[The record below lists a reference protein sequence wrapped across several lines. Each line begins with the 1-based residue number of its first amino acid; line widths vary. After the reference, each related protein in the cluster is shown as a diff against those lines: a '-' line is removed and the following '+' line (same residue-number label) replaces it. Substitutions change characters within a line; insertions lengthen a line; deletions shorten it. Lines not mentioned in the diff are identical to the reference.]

1 MRSQTRI
8 DLETARKKA
17 RILVIDDQDP
27 PIRGLFERDGYHV
40 ERWPEIKNLSQ
51 LTDGH
56 YDLILLDIHG
66 VGLNESPDEQ
76 GLGILRHIKAS
87 NPAQIVVMYSAL
99 PQNISARDVLLL
111 ADEVLD
117 KDESYVRYK
126 ENVDRLLQRRW
137 SAGYYVATMNR
148 ELGDYAA
155 VAPRA
160 VSKALWAM
168 RRGNTVAL
176 ERYLRAK
183 VTDPKI
189 IDRVVTVIGIGVG
202 IAGLT

>member
-1 MRSQTRI
+1 MPLQNRV
-8 DLETARKKA
+8 DLEATRKTARL
-17 RILVIDDQDP
+17 LVIDDQDP
-27 PIRGLFERDGYHV
+27 PMRGLFERDGYHV
-40 ERWPEIKNLSQ
+40 ERWPEIRNLSQ

-99 PQNISARDVLLL
+99 PQNITARDVLLL

-126 ENVDRLLQRRW
+126 GTVDALLRRRQ
-137 SAGYYVATMNR
+137 STGYYVATMNR

-155 VAPRA
+155 AAPRA
-160 VSKALWAM
+160 VSKALRAM
-168 RRGNTVAL
+168 RRGNTIAL

-183 VTDPKI
+183 VTDPKV
-189 IDRVVTVIGIGVG
+189 IDRALTVISIGVTV
-202 IAGLT
+202 ATLL

>member
-1 MRSQTRI
+1 M
-8 DLETARKKA
+8 
-17 RILVIDDQDP
+17 VIDDHDP
-27 PIRGLFERDGYHV
+27 PMRSLFERDGYHV
-40 ERWPEIKNLSQ
+40 ERWPEIKNLTQ

-76 GLGILRHIKAS
+76 GLGILRQIKAS

-111 ADEVLD
+111 ADDVLD

-126 ENVDRLLQRRW
+126 NTVDRLLQRRW
-137 SAGYYVATMNR
+137 SAGYYVSTMNR

-155 VAPRA
+155 VAPKA
-160 VSKALWAM
+160 VSKALRAM
-168 RRGNTVAL
+168 RRGSTVAL

-183 VTDPKI
+183 VTDPKVV
-189 IDRVVTVIGIGVG
+189 DRVLTVISIGVG
-202 IAGLT
+202 IASLA